1 MSWQRSLQ
9 AAVRDLKKEE
19 QSLVRRLDHVRGRIA
34 ELTGVSK
41 GKRGGTGRSR
51 TNRLSAAG
59 RRAISLAAKRRWA
72 KYRKKRGGR

>member
-19 QSLVRRLDHVRGRIA
+19 QSLLRRLDHVRGRIS
-34 ELTGVSK
+34 ELAGVSK
-41 GKRGGTGRSR
+41 GKRGGARGTGR

-72 KYRKKRGGR
+72 KYRKKRK

>member
-9 AAVRDLKKEE
+9 AAVRDLRKEE
-19 QSLVRRLDHVRGRIA
+19 QSLVRRLDHLRGRIA

-41 GKRGGTGRSR
+41 AKRGAAGRTR
-51 TNRLSAAG
+51 TNRLSASG

-72 KYRKKRGGR
+72 KYRKTRR